1 METRE
6 IIALSGFIKK
16 TRVFLGDGFRA
27 ILWGVFCF
35 VLFFKK
41 DDSISEFYEYYNFS

>member
-27 ILWGVFCF
+27 TLWGLFLF
-35 VLFFKK
+35 LFFFKK
-41 DDSISEFYEYYNFS
+41 GDFISEFYEYYNSS